1 MKWESVAIDR
11 LRDYEKRKLAVENIP
26 EQIAI
31 LEDKFIAIRAAT
43 TDGTPVQD
51 SNNRREEMLIYN
63 IARREELKQ
72 NYKLAVREVA
82 LTEKGL
88 AALTSEEREI
98 LEGFYIYRTKNY
110 VNRLCDELYVS
121 KTELYRRK
129 DAALR
134 NFTVAIYGI
143 VEL

>member
-26 EQIAI
+26 EQMAI
-31 LEDKFIAIRAAT
+31 LEDKFISIRAAT

-88 AALTSEEREI
+88 AALTSEERQI
-98 LEGFYIYRTKNY
+98 
-110 VNRLCDELYVS
+110 
-121 KTELYRRK
+121 
-129 DAALR
+129 
-134 NFTVAIYGI
+134 
-143 VEL
+143 

>member
-26 EQIAI
+26 EQMAI
-31 LEDKFIAIRAAT
+31 LEDKFISIRAAT

-88 AALTSEEREI
+88 AALTSEERQI